1 MIADSLVQHDMDVTA
16 LGLAPGQVF
25 RLNTFDFKSD
35 PLLIEFA
42 QQAAKHVSEH
52 NSYTGRIVSG
62 DQFIACADK
71 SRWLAHE
78 FSALACEM
86 ESASIAHVCYLNQLP
101 FVCIRSIS
109 DNANTGAHMDFN
121 QFMPIAVQNA
131 STLLSQMI
139 PACSG

>member
-1 MIADSLVQHDMDVTA
+1 MDVTA
-16 LGLAPGQVF
+16 LGLAPGQIF

-35 PLLIEFA
+35 PLLLGLA
-42 QQAAKHVSEH
+42 QAASAHITAH

-62 DQFIACADK
+62 DQFIACPEK
-71 SRWLAHE
+71 SQWLQKE

-109 DNANTGAHMDFN
+109 DNANNGAHMDFE
-121 QFMPIAVQNA
+121 QFMPIAVEN
-131 STLLSQMI
+131 SSILLRHMI
-139 PACSG
+139 PSC